1 MGYIKKTKKA
11 TSGAGG
17 GGGELSIMEKPFSQ
31 WTTED
36 LNEWTKICWLEY
48 LDLLRNDEME
58 ATELLDYTN
67 CWQWEIIGDALVFK
81 RIAEPDESYLRLR
94 YAPGK
99 FNEHDVVGYCRVKE
113 LYSLSYRPAVAD
125 QARYHQRK
133 YELQKELNAGLPHQG
148 LQTIP
153 RPPRLGGETCQ

>member
-17 GGGELSIMEKPFSQ
+17 GELSIMEKPFNQ

-36 LNEWTKICWLEY
+36 LKEWTEMCWLEY

-99 FNEHDVVGYCRVKE
+99 FNEYDVVGYCRVKE

-125 QARYHQRK
+125 QARHHQRK

-148 LQTIP
+148 AADSSSPGTLRGKP
-153 RPPRLGGETCQ
+153 